1 MELEF
6 QIRQQELNAVKYVK
20 KNNFQIEDKVLI

>member
-6 QIRQQELNAVKYVK
+6 QIRQQELNVVKYVK
-20 KNNFQIEDKVLI
+20 KNNFQIEDTVLI

>member
-20 KNNFQIEDKVLI
+20 KKNFQIEDTVLI